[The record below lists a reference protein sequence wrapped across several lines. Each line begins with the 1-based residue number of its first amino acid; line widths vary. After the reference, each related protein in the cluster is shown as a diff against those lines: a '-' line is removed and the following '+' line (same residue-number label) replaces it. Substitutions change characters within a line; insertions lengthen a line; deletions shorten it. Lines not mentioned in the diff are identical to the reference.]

1 MSKKS
6 SVILFDGYCN
16 LCSRSVQL
24 VLKHDRKAKFR
35 FASLQSEYGK
45 ALLQKH
51 QLPTESFGTFVL
63 IEDDKIYLKSTAALR
78 VVKSLSGMWPVLY
91 AAIIIPRF
99 IRDAVYGL
107 VARNRYRWFGK
118 RNSCWMPEGSDRF
131 VDEARRSSY

>member
-1 MSKKS
+1 
-6 SVILFDGYCN
+6 
-16 LCSRSVQL
+16 VQL

-118 RNSCWMPEGSDRF
+118 RISCWMPRTEWKERF
-131 VDEARRSSY
+131 LDS

>member
-1 MSKKS
+1 MTDSY

-16 LCSRSVQL
+16 LCSRSVQF

-45 ALLQKH
+45 LLLQKH
-51 QLPTESFGTFVL
+51 QLPTESFGSFVL
-63 IEDDKIYLKSTAALR
+63 VEDDKIHLNSTAALR
-78 VVKSLSGMWPVLY
+78 VVKSLSGMWSVLY
-91 AAIIIPRF
+91 FAIIIPRF

-118 RNSCWMPEGSDRF
+118 RDSCWMPRTEWKERF
-131 VDEARRSSY
+131 LDS

>member
-1 MSKKS
+1 MTESY

-16 LCSRSVQL
+16 LCSRSVRF

-45 ALLQKH
+45 SVLQKH

-63 IEDDKIYLKSTAALR
+63 VEDDKIHFKSTAALR

-91 AAIIIPRF
+91 IFIIVPRF
-99 IRDAVYGL
+99 IRDAVYGF
-107 VARNRYRWFGK
+107 VARNRNKWFGK
-118 RNSCWMPEGSDRF
+118 RDSCWLPKPEWKERF
-131 VDEARRSSY
+131 LDS